1 MTPHLRTHLGLSF
14 KGFHHLA
21 YWEWGPA
28 EAERT
33 VVCVHGLT
41 RQGRDFDVLAR
52 ALVRRGCRVV
62 CPDLAGRGMSD
73 WLPDG
78 SGYTLV
84 QYCADMNALV
94 ARLDVDQVDWVGNSL
109 GGLIGMILAGQRQH
123 PIRRLVINDIG
134 PFIPG
139 AALRRIGGYLNGP
152 PPHFDDLAGAEAHF
166 RDILAP
172 YGVLS
177 DEQWRHLTEHSI
189 RRHAEGGYILRCDP
203 AIGEAYRPWRVGSI
217 TMWEQWD
224 RVSCPTLLLRGALS
238 DMLLAA
244 TAEEMT
250 RRGPKARL
258 IEFPAIGHVPTL
270 MTQDQIGPVI
280 EFLTGGGSV

>member
-1 MTPHLRTHLGLSF
+1 MTPHLRTYLGLSF
-14 KGFHHLA
+14 TGFHHLV

-52 ALVRRGCRVV
+52 ALVRTGCRVV

-73 WLPDG
+73 WLADPD
-78 SGYTLV
+78 SYTLV
-84 QYCADMNALV
+84 QYCADMNALM
-94 ARLDVDQVDWVGNSL
+94 ARLDVDEVDWVGNSL
-109 GGLIGMILAGQRQH
+109 GGLVGMILAGQPQT

-139 AALRRIGGYLNGP
+139 AALRRMGLYLNASP
-152 PPHFDDLAGAEAHF
+152 PRFPDFAAAEAHL
-166 RDILAP
+166 REILAP
-172 YGVLS
+172 YGTLS
-177 DEQWRHLTEHSI
+177 DQEWHHLTEHSI
-189 RRHAEGGYILRCDP
+189 RRHAEGGYILRYDP
-203 AIGEAYRPWRVGSI
+203 AIGEAYRPWRVDNT

-224 RVSCPTLLLRGALS
+224 RVSCPTLLLRGAES
-238 DMLLAA
+238 DMLLAS

-258 IEFPAIGHVPTL
+258 IEFPDAGHVPAL
-270 MTQDQIGPVI
+270 MTEEQIRPVI
-280 EFLTGGGSV
+280 EFLTRGHL